1 MGEVVNF
8 PKAKGGE
15 NIRAS
20 LSDHRRAQGEESN
33 PSPGRVVERGASTQ
47 PGKRPSW
54 GVFDDHDGDTP
65 DAA

>member
-1 MGEVVNF
+1 MGEVLDF
-8 PKAKGGE
+8 PRAKRPLPAGHE
-15 NIRAS
+15 DAEKPD
-20 LSDHRRAQGEESN
+20 LRRPTPAKLV
-33 PSPGRVVERGASTQ
+33 R

>member
-8 PKAKGGE
+8 PKAKRPIPAGHEDVEPPGL
-15 NIRAS
+15 RA
-20 LSDHRRAQGEESN
+20 LARAA
-33 PSPGRVVERGASTQ
+33 PVR

>member
-8 PKAKGGE
+8 PKAKRPVPAGHEGGE
-15 NIRAS
+15 
-20 LSDHRRAQGEESN
+20 
-33 PSPGRVVERGASTQ
+33 Q
-47 PGKRPSW
+47 PGLRVLGHGPIVRPAKRPSW

>member
-8 PKAKGGE
+8 PKAKGAKK
-15 NIRAS
+15 NDTLDVKQPDPRA
-20 LSDHRRAQGEESN
+20 LG
-33 PSPGRVVERGASTQ
+33 RGAPVLT
-47 PGKRPSW
+47 GKRPSW